1 MSMKEDKPMSMKDYK
16 IAQYA
21 GDEQYKKDLAD
32 GVYPYLQVLEELTQ
46 NVEIV
51 SEIPLGVVEI
61 PLDQVVG
68 TNGHGRSTSFAK
80 NFMPLLNADT
90 EFAHKWGHLC
100 DIHMEEG
107 LRDPIKCYEFRN
119 RFYVIEGNKR
129 ISVLKYYGAVEFQA
143 EVTRMIARAD
153 GSTASNVYQEF
164 LKFYKITKV
173 NYINFTKEG
182 SYPLLLEYVARP
194 TKEDWNPDFQRLF
207 KSNYYRFK
215 AAYLEM
221 GGKGMESTVADAF
234 LEYLKIYSFDSM
246 VDLTGK
252 ELNES
257 LKKMWASF
265 PLLKEETPVM
275 LHMQPEDEKKKGL
288 VGRIADVLSGT
299 PKKLDVALVYG
310 KTPESSSWTYGH
322 ELGKLYVEEAMKDT
336 ISISTVEDSLN
347 QEKPVDEILED
358 LVAEGKDVI
367 FTATPVLI
375 SATQRAAV
383 AHPKVK
389 FLNCSVNMAAGHI
402 RTYYGRMYEAKFL
415 AGLVAGTMT
424 ESDRIAYVA
433 DYPISGM
440 TASINAFSRG
450 VQLVNPRAKVYL
462 VWSALRNSDVPGD
475 LARIGADVVS
485 HQDFIIPRSHTRQ
498 YGVYKLKEDGS
509 MRELAMPIWNW
520 GLFYE
525 RILRSILSGSW
536 SEEDDEEESHAIN
549 YWWGLSSGVVNI
561 FLPDNL
567 PEGVKQLVS
576 FYKKAIMRRS
586 ISPFDGQLVD
596 QEGATRSEAEGY
608 IHTADVVTMD
618 WLLDNVVGSIP
629 AFEEFKPDAQEL
641 LKNVKLLGE
650 DSEGVV
656 AVGTPRK
663 TE

>member
-1 MSMKEDKPMSMKDYK
+1 MSMKDYK

-21 GDEQYKKDLAD
+21 GEEQYKKDLAD

-46 NVEIV
+46 NMEIV
-51 SEIPLGVVEI
+51 SEIPLGVVDI
-61 PLDQVVG
+61 PLEQVVG

-80 NFMPLLNADT
+80 NFMPLLNEDT
-90 EFAHKWGHLC
+90 EFAHKWGNLC
-100 DIHMEEG
+100 DIHKEEG

-129 ISVLKYYGAVEFQA
+129 ISVLKFYGAVEFQA
-143 EVTRMIARAD
+143 DVTRMIARAD
-153 GSTASNVYQEF
+153 GSTASNIYQEF
-164 LKFYKITKV
+164 LKFYKITRV

-182 SYPLLLEYVARP
+182 SYQLLLEYVSRV
-194 TKEDWNPDFQRLF
+194 TKEEWDSDFQRLF

-215 AAYLEM
+215 NAYLEI

-234 LEYLKIYSFDSM
+234 LEYLKIYPFDAMTS
-246 VDLTGK
+246 LTGK
-252 ELNES
+252 DLTES

-265 PLLKEETPVM
+265 PLLQEETPVM

-288 VGRIADVLSGT
+288 VGRIADVLTGA

-310 KTPESSSWTYGH
+310 KTPENSSWTYGH
-322 ELGKLYVEEAMKDT
+322 ELGKLYIEENMKDT
-336 ISISTVEDSLN
+336 ISITTVEDSMN
-347 QEKPVDEILED
+347 QERSVDEILDD
-358 LVAEGKDVI
+358 LVAAGKDVI

-415 AGLVAGTMT
+415 AGLVAGAMT

-462 VWSALRNSDVPGD
+462 VWSALRDSDVPGD
-475 LARIGADVVS
+475 LERIGADVVS
-485 HQDFIIPRSHTRQ
+485 HQDFIIPRSHIRQ
-498 YGVYKLKEDGS
+498 YGVYKLGENGEMK
-509 MRELAMPIWNW
+509 ELAMPFWNW

-536 SEEDDEEESHAIN
+536 SEEDDEEENHAIN
-549 YWWGLSSGVVNI
+549 YWWGLSSGVVDI
-561 FLPDNL
+561 ILPDSL
-567 PEGVKQLVS
+567 PEGVKQMVT
-576 FYKKAIMRRS
+576 FYKKGIMRRS
-586 ISPFDGQLVD
+586 YSPFDGQLMD
-596 QEGATRSEAEGY
+596 QEGNCRSEKDGY
-608 IHTADVVTMD
+608 VHTANIVTMD
-618 WLLDNVVGSIP
+618 WLLDNIVGSIP
-629 AFEEFKPDAQEL
+629 HYDEFKPDAQDL
-641 LKNVKLLGE
+641 LRNVKILGE

-663 TE
+663 TD

>member
-1 MSMKEDKPMSMKDYK
+1 MSMKDYK
-16 IAQYA
+16 IAQTA
-21 GDEQYKKDLAD
+21 GEEQYKKDLAD

-51 SEIPLGVVEI
+51 SEIPLGVVDI
-61 PLDQVVG
+61 PLEQVVG

-80 NFMPLLNADT
+80 NFMPLLSADT
-90 EFAHKWGHLC
+90 EFAHKWGNLSE
-100 DIHMEEG
+100 IHKEEG

-129 ISVLKYYGAVEFQA
+129 ISVLKFFGAVEFQA
-143 EVTRMIARAD
+143 EVTRMIERAD

-164 LKFYKITKV
+164 LKFYKITRV
-173 NYINFTKEG
+173 NYINFTKVG
-182 SYPLLLEYVARP
+182 SYQLLLEYVSRV
-194 TKEDWNPDFQRLF
+194 TKEEWDSDFQKLF

-215 AAYLEM
+215 NAYLEM
-221 GGKGMESTVADAF
+221 CGRGMESTVADAF

-246 VDLTGK
+246 VNLTGK
-252 ELNES
+252 ELTES

-288 VGRIADVLSGT
+288 VGRIANALSGA
-299 PKKLDVALVYG
+299 PKKLDVAIVYG
-310 KTPESSSWTYGH
+310 KTPENSSWTYGH
-322 ELGKLYVEEAMKDT
+322 ELGKLYVEETMKET
-336 ISISTVEDSLN
+336 ISITTVEDSMN

-358 LVAEGKDVI
+358 LVADGKDVI

-415 AGLVAGTMT
+415 AGLVAGVMT

-549 YWWGLSSGVVNI
+549 YWWGLSSGVVDI
-561 FLPDNL
+561 ILPDSL
-567 PEGVKQLVS
+567 PEGVKQMVT

-586 ISPFDGQLVD
+586 FSPFDGQLVD
-596 QEGATRSEAEGY
+596 QEGNERSEKDGY
-608 IHTADVVTMD
+608 LHTADIVTMD
-618 WLLDNVVGSIP
+618 WLLDNVIGKIP
-629 AFEEFKPDAQEL
+629 EYDEFKSDAQDL
-641 LKNVKLLGE
+641 LRNVKILGE

-663 TE
+663 TD